1 MDGLRVSRAK
11 RRQLSGL
18 RVLGIFPGE
27 SPARSSW
34 VAARHRANDHTC
46 GDYALEMAEA

>member
-1 MDGLRVSRAK
+1 MDGFRVSRAK

-18 RVLGIFPGE
+18 RVLGISAGE
-27 SPARSSW
+27 SPAKASW
-34 VAARHRANDHTC
+34 VAAANDHTC